1 MSVTLPPIRLEG
13 GTILSDEVYA
23 RIGAAILD
31 GSLPAGARL
40 RDVEL
45 AEQLGV
51 SRTPVR
57 EALQRLE
64 RFGLVEVAVGRYTR
78 VSEPTEQL
86 RTDTGEFTAYF
97 MGNALRIAL
106 RRCSDAEL
114 ARIVEAADAM
124 VEAVRSRDGLS
135 VFEASTVMFE
145 RVTKSTGNVVFISF
159 IREAALAIQRNLRG
173 WRPFMASP
181 VTRAEGYQKLRDR
194 IAARDAD
201 EAERLLRW
209 LHGVD

>member
-1 MSVTLPPIRLEG
+1 M
-13 GTILSDEVYA
+13 
-23 RIGAAILD
+23 
-31 GSLPAGARL
+31 
-40 RDVEL
+40 
-45 AEQLGV
+45 
-51 SRTPVR
+51 R

-86 RTDTGEFTAYF
+86 RADTGEFTAYF

-106 RRCSDAEL
+106 RRASDAEL
-114 ARIVEAADAM
+114 ARVVEAADA
-124 VEAVRSRDGLS
+124 VVAAVRSGDGLS

-181 VTRAEGYQKLRDR
+181 VTRAEGYQNLRDR

-201 EAERLLRW
+201 EAERLIRRLY
-209 LHGVD
+209 GVD